1 MSMKENNNQT
11 GHESFGMTA
20 EAAAELLS
28 KISFAPLKTTD
39 VDPVP
44 TLEETVIDR
53 DKARREACIL
63 VDSGQPMGLDD
74 PKIANLYPY
83 NFWQEAFESLQSDM
97 LKYIN
102 DDMDS
107 MREAIGII
115 DKNPRVFSYIPST
128 GPSPRKGGFC
138 GHCATV
144 TDKERKKLDS
154 CPECGKSYY
163 AYRGGKRR

>member
-1 MSMKENNNQT
+1 MSYKEQS
-11 GHESFGMTA
+11 GPESYGMTA
-20 EAAAELLS
+20 DEAAELMS

-53 DKARREACIL
+53 DKARRAALREIHE
-63 VDSGQPMGLDD
+63 DD
-74 PKIANLYPY
+74 LLEGSSVPDLYPSGY
-83 NFWQEAFESLQSDM
+83 WDRAIESLRADVR
-97 LKYIN
+97 KYIN

-107 MREAIGII
+107 INEALSII
-115 DKNPRVFSYIPST
+115 DKNPRTFSYIPTT

>member
-20 EAAAELLS
+20 DQAAELLS

-53 DKARREACIL
+53 DEARKVVL
-63 VDSGQPMGLDD
+63 VDSGAPMGLDD
-74 PKIANLYPY
+74 PNIAKLYPY
-83 NFWQEAFESLQSDM
+83 NFWEEAFGAVQEDM
-97 LKYIN
+97 RKYIN
-102 DDMDS
+102 GDMES
-107 MREAIGII
+107 MCESLTKGSHH
-115 DKNPRVFSYIPST
+115 PRTFGFIPRT
-128 GPSPRKGGFC
+128 GPTPTKGGYCGFC
-138 GHCATV
+138 STV
-144 TDKERKKLDS
+144 TDKERRKLDS
-154 CPECGKSYY
+154 CPQCGKSYF